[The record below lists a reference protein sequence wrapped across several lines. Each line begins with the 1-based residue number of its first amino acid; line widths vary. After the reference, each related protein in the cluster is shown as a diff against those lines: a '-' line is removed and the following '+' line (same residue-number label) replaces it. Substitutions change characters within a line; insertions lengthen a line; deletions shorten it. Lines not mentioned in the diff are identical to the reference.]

1 MQAYHVAISI
11 ARTPPPMTLDQAV
24 PYLPHFQA
32 LLNTAATL
40 LLASGYYFIRR
51 RQPIRHRI
59 CMVSALVV
67 SSVFMASYL
76 TYHAAVGYMPF
87 AGQGMI
93 RPFYFTLLA
102 SHVILAAVI
111 VPLVLATVYFALR
124 GNFERHPRLAR
135 WTLPL
140 WLYVSVSGVAIYL
153 LGFHVYPPQT

>member
-1 MQAYHVAISI
+1 
-11 ARTPPPMTLDQAV
+11 
-24 PYLPHFQA
+24 
-32 LLNTAATL
+32 
-40 LLASGYYFIRR
+40 
-51 RQPIRHRI
+51 
-59 CMVSALVV
+59 MVSALLI
-67 SSVFMASYL
+67 SSLFMLSYL

-111 VPLVLATVYFALR
+111 VPLVLITVIFALR
-124 GNFERHPRLAR
+124 GNFRLHPRIAR

-153 LGFHVYPPQT
+153 LGFHIYPPNS